1 MPKNSII
8 SEGKTTNEAIENG
21 LKILNV
27 SKNMVNIKVLENEDK
42 RSFFSILAPRV
53 VKVELTLKEDG
64 YDENHSKHEENK
76 NSEHEKERKIKREKT
91 PVSQECIEKSEESV
105 KIFLDEFLSK
115 FGNEVKYEI
124 KKDEYGMQIN
134 IDGSDSAILI
144 GYRGE
149 TMYAMQTLISTI
161 ANKNCD
167 EKVRVLLD
175 IGNYKEKR
183 EKTLIDLATKLAKTV
198 ERTGKTVKLEPMQA
212 YERKIIHSAL
222 QDSEKVKT
230 ESIGEEPRRRVV
242 ISLK

>member
-8 SEGKTTNEAIENG
+8 SEGNTTNEAIEKG

-27 SKNMVNIKVLENEDK
+27 SKNMVNIKILENEQK

-53 VKVELTLKEDG
+53 VKVELTLKE
-64 YDENHSKHEENK
+64 
-76 NSEHEKERKIKREKT
+76 EHKERPSEKHKT
-91 PVSQECIEKSEESV
+91 KKEKQQISTEKIEKAEKNV
-105 KIFLDEFLSK
+105 KAFLDELLTK
-115 FGNEVKYEI
+115 LGNDTKYEI
-124 KKDEYGMQIN
+124 IKDEYGLEVSIEGA
-134 IDGSDSAILI
+134 DAVVLI

-149 TMYAMQTLISTI
+149 TLYALQTLLSSI
-161 ANKNCD
+161 AGKGLD
-167 EKVRVLLD
+167 EKIRVVLD

-183 EKTLIDLATKLAKTV
+183 EKTLENLALKIANSV
-198 ERTGKTVKLEPMQA
+198 EKTGKPVKLEPMQA

-222 QDSEKVKT
+222 QESKTVKT